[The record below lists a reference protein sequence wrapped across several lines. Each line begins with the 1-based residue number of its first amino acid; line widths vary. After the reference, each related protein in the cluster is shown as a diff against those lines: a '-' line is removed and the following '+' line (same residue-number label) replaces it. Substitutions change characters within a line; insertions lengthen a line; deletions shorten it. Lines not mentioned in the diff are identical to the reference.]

1 MQSPASSPPERVSTT
16 PFTDRACSL
25 TFSPERRRP
34 GQALHR
40 VLREELLADEVPD
53 GDRAQRRMSLDFFQE
68 IDLADHDD
76 SLVTSSPEMEL
87 GRSVPRISPV
97 DRHEKRMRQLIERGR
112 LLMSLSNVEMTTS
125 AVEKQQVQFEFNMS
139 PAARSSS

>member
-1 MQSPASSPPERVSTT
+1 
-16 PFTDRACSL
+16 
-25 TFSPERRRP
+25 
-34 GQALHR
+34 
-40 VLREELLADEVPD
+40 
-53 GDRAQRRMSLDFFQE
+53 
-68 IDLADHDD
+68 
-76 SLVTSSPEMEL
+76 MEL